1 MHNIFFTLGHLD
13 LYGFLIV
20 CANWCYPPAR
30 SRWPGPYGGVP
41 HGSPEA
47 ASCESFR
54 NADGWVYDIM

>member
-1 MHNIFFTLGHLD
+1 MVSYLCVQTGVIPQHAAG
-13 LYGFLIV
+13 
-20 CANWCYPPAR
+20 
-30 SRWPGPYGGVP
+30 PGPYGGVP